1 MQVQA
6 RIPVG
11 ILPYWATTSP
21 DGRYCFVTVSGSNEI
36 SVIEYA
42 TRQHVK
48 AVPVG
53 RLPQRSRMGRVPEAV
68 LRSLNASAG

>member
-6 RIPVG
+6 RIPVR

-42 TRQHVK
+42 TRQLLKV
-48 AVPVG
+48 VPVG
-53 RLPQRSRMGRVPEAV
+53 RLPQRSRMGRVLEAQK
-68 LRSLNASAG
+68 RCWAH